1 MRQLKI
7 GQSITNRA
15 DKSLEKYLSDIS
27 KEEMI
32 TAEEE
37 TILARKI
44 RNGDQNALQKLTKA
58 NLRFVVSVA
67 KQYQNQGLPLI
78 DIINEGNVGLIKAA
92 KKFDE
97 TRGFKFISYAVW
109 WIRQSILEA
118 LSEKSRIIR
127 MPLNQVGVLGKINK
141 VVCKLEQDL
150 ERMPTHEEISAAL
163 NILECKVSETI
174 TASLK
179 SSSID
184 APLGGNEDSSSMLEV
199 LVNNDSPLA
208 DRMLIQESLKIEI
221 ERSLSTLDPR
231 SKDVIKMFYGIDH
244 ICPISLDEIGN
255 KLEISRERARQIKE
269 KSIKKLRVS
278 TRSKL
283 LKSYLG

>member
-7 GQSITNRA
+7 TQSITNRA

-32 TAEEE
+32 TIEEE

-44 RNGDQNALQKLTKA
+44 RNGDQDALQKLTKA

-127 MPLNQVGVLGKINK
+127 IPLNQVGVLGKINK
-141 VVCKLEQDL
+141 AVCKLEQDL

-179 SSSID
+179 ASSVD

>member
-7 GQSITNRA
+7 TQSITNRA

-44 RNGDQNALQKLTKA
+44 RNGDQDALQKLTKA

-179 SSSID
+179 ASSVD

-208 DRMLIQESLKIEI
+208 DRILMQESLKIEI
-221 ERSLSTLDPR
+221 ERSISTLDPR

-255 KLEISRERARQIKE
+255 KLDISRERARQIKE

>member
-44 RNGDQNALQKLTKA
+44 RNGDQDALQKLTKA

>member
-44 RNGDQNALQKLTKA
+44 RNGDQDALQKLTKA

-127 MPLNQVGVLGKINK
+127 IPLNQVGVLGKINK
-141 VVCKLEQDL
+141 AVCKLEQDL
-150 ERMPTHEEISAAL
+150 ERMPTHEEISDAL
-163 NILECKVSETI
+163 NILEYKVSETI

-244 ICPISLDEIGN
+244 ICPISLDEIGH

>member
-7 GQSITNRA
+7 TQSITNRA

-44 RNGDQNALQKLTKA
+44 RNGDQDALQKLTKA

-127 MPLNQVGVLGKINK
+127 IPLNQVGVLGKINK
-141 VVCKLEQDL
+141 VVGKLEQDL

-163 NILECKVSETI
+163 DISEYKVSETI

-179 SSSID
+179 ASSVD
-184 APLGGNEDSSSMLEV
+184 APLGGNEDSSSMIEV

-208 DRMLIQESLKIEI
+208 DRILMQESLKIEI

-231 SKDVIKMFYGIDH
+231 SKDVIKMFYGIDQ
-244 ICPISLDEIGN
+244 ICPISLDEIGH

>member
-7 GQSITNRA
+7 TQSITNRA

-44 RNGDQNALQKLTKA
+44 RNGDQDALQKLTKA

-127 MPLNQVGVLGKINK
+127 IPLNQVGVLGKINK
-141 VVCKLEQDL
+141 AVCKLEQDL
-150 ERMPTHEEISAAL
+150 ERMPTHEEISDAL
-163 NILECKVSETI
+163 NILEYKVSETI

-179 SSSID
+179 ASSID

-244 ICPISLDEIGN
+244 ICPISLDEIGH
-255 KLEISRERARQIKE
+255 KLEITRERARQIKE

>member
-44 RNGDQNALQKLTKA
+44 RNGDQDALQKLTKA

-127 MPLNQVGVLGKINK
+127 IPLNQVGVLGKINK
-141 VVCKLEQDL
+141 VVCKLEQNL

-163 NILECKVSETI
+163 DISEYKVSETI

-208 DRMLIQESLKIEI
+208 DRMLIQESLKTEI

-244 ICPISLDEIGN
+244 ICPISLDEIGH
-255 KLEISRERARQIKE
+255 KLEITRERARQIKE

>member
-7 GQSITNRA
+7 TQSITNRA

-44 RNGDQNALQKLTKA
+44 RNGDQDALQKLTKA

-127 MPLNQVGVLGKINK
+127 IPLNQVGVLGKINK

-163 NILECKVSETI
+163 DISECKVSETI

-179 SSSID
+179 ASSVD

>member
-7 GQSITNRA
+7 TQSITNRA

-44 RNGDQNALQKLTKA
+44 RNGDQDALQKLTKA

-127 MPLNQVGVLGKINK
+127 IPLNQVGVLGKINK

-163 NILECKVSETI
+163 DISECKVSETI
-174 TASLK
+174 TTSLK
-179 SSSID
+179 ASSVD

>member
-7 GQSITNRA
+7 TQSITNRA
-15 DKSLEKYLSDIS
+15 DKCLEKYLSDIS

-44 RNGDQNALQKLTKA
+44 RNGDQDALQKLTKA

-127 MPLNQVGVLGKINK
+127 IPLNQVGVLGKINK
-141 VVCKLEQDL
+141 AVCKLEQDL
-150 ERMPTHEEISAAL
+150 ERMPTHEEISDAL
-163 NILECKVSETI
+163 NILEYKVSETI

-179 SSSID
+179 ASSID

-244 ICPISLDEIGN
+244 ICPISLDEIGH
-255 KLEISRERARQIKE
+255 KLEITRERARQIKE

>member
-7 GQSITNRA
+7 TQSITNRA

-44 RNGDQNALQKLTKA
+44 RNGDQDALQKLTKA

-127 MPLNQVGVLGKINK
+127 IPLNQVGVLGKINK

-163 NILECKVSETI
+163 DISEYKVSETI

-179 SSSID
+179 ASSVD

>member
-7 GQSITNRA
+7 TQSITNRA

-32 TAEEE
+32 TIEEE

-44 RNGDQNALQKLTKA
+44 RNGDQDALQKLTKA

-127 MPLNQVGVLGKINK
+127 IPLNQVGVLGKINK

-150 ERMPTHEEISAAL
+150 ERIPTHEEISAAL

-184 APLGGNEDSSSMLEV
+184 APLGGNEESSSMLEV

-221 ERSLSTLDPR
+221 ERSLSTLDSR

-244 ICPISLDEIGN
+244 ICPISLDEIGH

>member
-44 RNGDQNALQKLTKA
+44 RNGDQDALQKLTKA

-244 ICPISLDEIGN
+244 ICPRSLDEIGN

>member
-32 TAEEE
+32 TADEE

-44 RNGDQNALQKLTKA
+44 RNGDQDALQKLTKA

>member
-1 MRQLKI
+1 
-7 GQSITNRA
+7 
-15 DKSLEKYLSDIS
+15 
-27 KEEMI
+27 
-32 TAEEE
+32 
-37 TILARKI
+37 
-44 RNGDQNALQKLTKA
+44 
-58 NLRFVVSVA
+58 
-67 KQYQNQGLPLI
+67 
-78 DIINEGNVGLIKAA
+78 
-92 KKFDE
+92 
-97 TRGFKFISYAVW
+97 
-109 WIRQSILEA
+109 
-118 LSEKSRIIR
+118 
-127 MPLNQVGVLGKINK
+127 
-141 VVCKLEQDL
+141 
-150 ERMPTHEEISAAL
+150 
-163 NILECKVSETI
+163 
-174 TASLK
+174 
-179 SSSID
+179 
-184 APLGGNEDSSSMLEV
+184 MLEV

>member
-44 RNGDQNALQKLTKA
+44 RNGDQDALQKLTKA

-127 MPLNQVGVLGKINK
+127 IPLNQVGVLGKINK
-141 VVCKLEQDL
+141 AVCKLEQDL

-163 NILECKVSETI
+163 DISEYKVSETI

-179 SSSID
+179 ASSVD
-184 APLGGNEDSSSMLEV
+184 APLGGNEESSSMIEV

>member
-44 RNGDQNALQKLTKA
+44 RNGDQDALQKLTKA

-127 MPLNQVGVLGKINK
+127 IPLNQVGVLGKINK

-179 SSSID
+179 ASSVD

-208 DRMLIQESLKIEI
+208 DRILMQESLKIEI

-255 KLEISRERARQIKE
+255 KLDISRERARQIKE

>member
-7 GQSITNRA
+7 TQSITNRA

-44 RNGDQNALQKLTKA
+44 RNGDQDALQKLTKA

-127 MPLNQVGVLGKINK
+127 IPLNQVGVLGKINK

-150 ERMPTHEEISAAL
+150 ERMPTHEEISDAL
-163 NILECKVSETI
+163 NILEYKVSETI

-179 SSSID
+179 ASSID

>member
-32 TAEEE
+32 TADEE

-44 RNGDQNALQKLTKA
+44 RNGDQDALQKLTKA

-127 MPLNQVGVLGKINK
+127 IPLNQVGVLGKINK
-141 VVCKLEQDL
+141 IVCKLEQDL

-163 NILECKVSETI
+163 DISEYKVSETI

-179 SSSID
+179 ASSVD

-208 DRMLIQESLKIEI
+208 DRILMQESLKIEI

-244 ICPISLDEIGN
+244 ICPISLDEIGH
-255 KLEISRERARQIKE
+255 KLEITRERARQIKE

>member
-44 RNGDQNALQKLTKA
+44 RNGDQDALQKLTKA

-141 VVCKLEQDL
+141 VVCKLEQEL

-179 SSSID
+179 ASSVD

-208 DRMLIQESLKIEI
+208 DRILMQESLKIEI

-255 KLEISRERARQIKE
+255 KLDISRERARQIKE

>member
-44 RNGDQNALQKLTKA
+44 RNGDQDALQKLTKA

-127 MPLNQVGVLGKINK
+127 IPLNQVGVLGKINK
-141 VVCKLEQDL
+141 VVGKLEQDL

-179 SSSID
+179 ASSVD

-208 DRMLIQESLKIEI
+208 DRILMQESLKIEI

-231 SKDVIKMFYGIDH
+231 SKDVIKMFYGIDQ
-244 ICPISLDEIGN
+244 ICPISLDEIGH

>member
-44 RNGDQNALQKLTKA
+44 RNGDQDALQKLTKA

-179 SSSID
+179 ASSVD

-208 DRMLIQESLKIEI
+208 DRILIQESLKIEI

-255 KLEISRERARQIKE
+255 KLDISRERARQIKE

>member
-44 RNGDQNALQKLTKA
+44 RNGDQDALQKLTKA

-127 MPLNQVGVLGKINK
+127 IPLNQVGVLGKINK
-141 VVCKLEQDL
+141 VVGKLEQDL

-163 NILECKVSETI
+163 DISEYKVSETI

-179 SSSID
+179 ASSVD

-208 DRMLIQESLKIEI
+208 DRILMQESLKIEI

-255 KLEISRERARQIKE
+255 KLDISRERARQIKE

>member
-1 MRQLKI
+1 MRQLKTT
-7 GQSITNRA
+7 QSITNRA

-32 TAEEE
+32 TIEEE

-44 RNGDQNALQKLTKA
+44 RNGDQDALQKLTKA

-127 MPLNQVGVLGKINK
+127 IPLNQVGVLGKINK
-141 VVCKLEQDL
+141 TVCKLEQDL

-184 APLGGNEDSSSMLEV
+184 APLGGNEESSSMLEV

-221 ERSLSTLDPR
+221 ERSLSTLDSR

-244 ICPISLDEIGN
+244 ICPISLDEIGH

>member
-7 GQSITNRA
+7 TQSITNRA

-32 TAEEE
+32 TIEEE

-44 RNGDQNALQKLTKA
+44 RNGDQDALQKLTKA

-127 MPLNQVGVLGKINK
+127 IPLNQVGVLGKINK
-141 VVCKLEQDL
+141 TVCKLEQDL

-184 APLGGNEDSSSMLEV
+184 APLGGNEESSSMLEV

-221 ERSLSTLDPR
+221 ERSLSTLDSR

-244 ICPISLDEIGN
+244 ICPISLDEIGH

>member
-7 GQSITNRA
+7 TQSITNRA

-44 RNGDQNALQKLTKA
+44 RNGDQDALQKLTKA

-127 MPLNQVGVLGKINK
+127 IPLNQVGVLGKINK

>member
-7 GQSITNRA
+7 TQSITNRA

-32 TAEEE
+32 TVEEE

-127 MPLNQVGVLGKINK
+127 IPLNQVGVLGKINK

-163 NILECKVSETI
+163 DISEYKVSETI

-179 SSSID
+179 ASSVD

-208 DRMLIQESLKIEI
+208 DRILMQESLKIEI

>member
-1 MRQLKI
+1 
-7 GQSITNRA
+7 
-15 DKSLEKYLSDIS
+15 
-27 KEEMI
+27 MI

-44 RNGDQNALQKLTKA
+44 RNGDQDALQKLTKA

>member
-44 RNGDQNALQKLTKA
+44 RNGDQDALQKLTKA

-179 SSSID
+179 ASSVD

-255 KLEISRERARQIKE
+255 KLDISRERARQIKE

>member
-7 GQSITNRA
+7 TQSITNRA

-44 RNGDQNALQKLTKA
+44 RNGDQDALQKLTKA

-179 SSSID
+179 ASSVD
-184 APLGGNEDSSSMLEV
+184 APLGGNEDSSSMREV

-255 KLEISRERARQIKE
+255 KLDISRERARQIKE

>member
-44 RNGDQNALQKLTKA
+44 RNGDQDALQKLTKA

-179 SSSID
+179 ASSVD

>member
-44 RNGDQNALQKLTKA
+44 RNGDQDALQKLTKA

-127 MPLNQVGVLGKINK
+127 IPLNQVGVLGKINK
-141 VVCKLEQDL
+141 VVGKLEQDL

-163 NILECKVSETI
+163 DISEYKVSETI

-179 SSSID
+179 ASSVD

-208 DRMLIQESLKIEI
+208 DRILMQESLKIEI

-231 SKDVIKMFYGIDH
+231 SKDVIKMFYGIDQ
-244 ICPISLDEIGN
+244 ICPISLDEIGH

>member
-7 GQSITNRA
+7 TQSITNRA
-15 DKSLEKYLSDIS
+15 DKCLEKYLSDIS
-27 KEEMI
+27 KEGMI
-32 TAEEE
+32 TADEE

-127 MPLNQVGVLGKINK
+127 IPLNQVGVLGKINK
-141 VVCKLEQDL
+141 VVGKLEQDL

-163 NILECKVSETI
+163 DISEYKVSETI

-179 SSSID
+179 ASSVD

-208 DRMLIQESLKIEI
+208 DRILMQESLKIEI

>member
-44 RNGDQNALQKLTKA
+44 RNGDQDALQKLTKA

-127 MPLNQVGVLGKINK
+127 MPLNQVCVLGKINK

-179 SSSID
+179 ASSVD

-208 DRMLIQESLKIEI
+208 DRMLIQESLKTEI

-244 ICPISLDEIGN
+244 ICPISLDEIGH

>member
-7 GQSITNRA
+7 TQSITNRA

-44 RNGDQNALQKLTKA
+44 RNGDQDALQKLTKA

-179 SSSID
+179 ASSVD

>member
-7 GQSITNRA
+7 TQSITNRA
-15 DKSLEKYLSDIS
+15 DKSLEKYLSDIA

-44 RNGDQNALQKLTKA
+44 RNGDQDALQKLTKA

-127 MPLNQVGVLGKINK
+127 IPLNQVGVLGKINK

-163 NILECKVSETI
+163 DISEYKVSETI

-179 SSSID
+179 ASSVD

-208 DRMLIQESLKIEI
+208 DRILMQESLKIEI

>member
-44 RNGDQNALQKLTKA
+44 RNGDQDALQKLTKA

-244 ICPISLDEIGN
+244 ICPISLDEIGH

>member
-44 RNGDQNALQKLTKA
+44 RNGDQDALQKLTKA

-221 ERSLSTLDPR
+221 ERSLSTLDPS

>member
-7 GQSITNRA
+7 TQSITNRA

-44 RNGDQNALQKLTKA
+44 RNGDQDALQKLTKA

-127 MPLNQVGVLGKINK
+127 IPLNQVGVLGKINK
-141 VVCKLEQDL
+141 VVGKLEQDL

-163 NILECKVSETI
+163 DISEYKVSETI

-179 SSSID
+179 ASSVD

-208 DRMLIQESLKIEI
+208 DRILMQESLKIEI

-231 SKDVIKMFYGIDH
+231 SKDVIKMFYGIDQ
-244 ICPISLDEIGN
+244 ICPISLDEIGH